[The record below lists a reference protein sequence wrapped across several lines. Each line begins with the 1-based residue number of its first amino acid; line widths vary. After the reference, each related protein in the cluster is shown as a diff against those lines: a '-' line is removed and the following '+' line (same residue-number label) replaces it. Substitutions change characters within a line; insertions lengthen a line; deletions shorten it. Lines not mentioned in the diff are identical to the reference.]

1 MNANLSSTSTRS
13 ASQYVTRSNLEG
25 AQLITSKKALSERG
39 IDKMLKEV
47 REDNKEND
55 AEHMK
60 PVGLICVTCRTKY

>member
-1 MNANLSSTSTRS
+1 MFDAYEKCLS
-13 ASQYVTRSNLEG
+13 VSNT
-25 AQLITSKKALSERG
+25 ITSCIIRTNILPQKALTERG

-60 PVGLICVTCRTKY
+60 PVGQASSIKSL